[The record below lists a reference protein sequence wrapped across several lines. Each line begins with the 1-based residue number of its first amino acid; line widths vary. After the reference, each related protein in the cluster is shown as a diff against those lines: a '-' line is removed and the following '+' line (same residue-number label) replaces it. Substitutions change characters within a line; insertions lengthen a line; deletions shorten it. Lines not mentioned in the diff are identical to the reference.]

1 MRQLQRA
8 FFVWLCLTLAAS
20 GVYVWRMAT
29 LPVIDAV
36 ANGVPDDAALHVLTA
51 FLFIVNPSAFVLL
64 PAILFFVLRRPR
76 RGGRR
81 PPRLDLLGL

>member
-29 LPVIDAV
+29 VPVVDAV
-36 ANGVPDDAALHVLTA
+36 ADDVGLHVLTA

-64 PAILFFVLRRPR
+64 PALLFFVLRRR

-81 PPRLDLLGL
+81 RLRSDLVAL